1 MLKLLT
7 SPFAPYILG
16 GLAALLIA
24 CGGGLYLKGRTDA
37 ANKWRPQVAELSGQ
51 ITAQNAAIANLA
63 KLSATK
69 MADANKALD
78 AVAEATKRMDLK
90 ASSLKSYQPKGST
103 VCERWEDADR
113 AVLGALR

>member
-51 ITAQNAAIANLA
+51 ITAQNAAIANLG

-69 MADANKALD
+69 IAN
-78 AVAEATKRMDLK
+78 ATRPWMQLQKRQ
-90 ASSLKSYQPKGST
+90 S
-103 VCERWEDADR
+103 EWI
-113 AVLGALR
+113 